1 MNESIKQHGS
11 HDGSSHSDKTIDLAT
26 VDPREAALFV
36 AEQASL
42 KSLASNSR
50 SNPQAKEDV
59 ADALT
64 IDPTIAS
71 KDATVLSRVSRV
83 SKDRE
88 EEKKLL
94 QMVDGVSDD
103 EGRKIVKQSMEIVDK
118 PEEEALFESL
128 DIACG
133 VLRIL
138 MSGLFLLG
146 K

>member
-11 HDGSSHSDKTIDLAT
+11 DEGSSHSDKTIDLAT
-26 VDPREAALFV
+26 VDPRAAALFV

-50 SNPQAKEDV
+50 SNPQAKEDE

-64 IDPTIAS
+64 IDQTIAS
-71 KDATVLSRVSRV
+71 KNATVLSHDSRV

-94 QMVDGVSDD
+94 QMVDGVSDY
-103 EGRKIVKQSMEIVDK
+103 EERKVKQSVEIMDK

-133 VLRIL
+133 VFRIL

>member
-11 HDGSSHSDKTIDLAT
+11 DDESSHSDKTIDLAT

-50 SNPQAKEDV
+50 SNPQAKEDE

-64 IDPTIAS
+64 IDQTIAS
-71 KDATVLSRVSRV
+71 KDATVLSHVSRV

-94 QMVDGVSDD
+94 QMVDGVSDY
-103 EGRKIVKQSMEIVDK
+103 EERKVKHSVEIMDK